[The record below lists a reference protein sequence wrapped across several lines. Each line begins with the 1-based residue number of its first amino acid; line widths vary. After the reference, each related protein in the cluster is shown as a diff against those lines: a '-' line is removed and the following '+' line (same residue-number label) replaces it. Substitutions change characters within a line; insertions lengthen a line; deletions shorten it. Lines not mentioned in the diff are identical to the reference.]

1 MSLYFWINLLSISVP
16 FLVSFHPRIKL
27 YKKWRALFSA
37 IVIVLIPY
45 IIWDIYFT
53 EHEYWGF
60 NPTYLSG
67 HYIFSLPIEEW
78 LFFVC
83 IPYACVFTHESILAL
98 NPKLGTSEK
107 TTKIISGVLALLFI
121 ALIATQF
128 KKAYTLVDSS
138 FALIALALAYFT
150 NRKLLSQFFIT
161 FLFMLIPFFIVNGVL
176 TGSGI
181 ENEVVWYNDAENIG
195 IRLFTIPLEDSA
207 YAFSML
213 LFNLVLFKFFAS
225 NHS

>member
-27 YKKWRALFSA
+27 YKRWGALFAS
-37 IVIVLIPY
+37 IIIVLIPY

-53 EHEYWGF
+53 EHAYWGF

-67 HYIFSLPIEEW
+67 LYIFNLPLEEW

-83 IPYACVFTHESILAL
+83 IPYACVFTHEAILTI
-98 NPKLGTSEK
+98 NPNLCVSEK
-107 TTKIISGVLALLFI
+107 TTKIISGTLTALFLVLI
-121 ALIATQF
+121 STQYN
-128 KKAYTLVDSS
+128 KAYTLVDAC
-138 FALIALALAYFT
+138 FALIALGLAYFT
-150 NRKLLSQFFIT
+150 NRKLLSEYFIT
-161 FLFMLIPFFIVNGVL
+161 FLFMLIPFFVVNGVL

-181 ENEVVWYNDAENIG
+181 DNEVVWYNNTENLG
-195 IRLFTIPLEDSA
+195 IRLHTIPIEDTA

-213 LFNLVLFKFFAS
+213 LFNLLFFKFFTR
-225 NHS
+225 NMT